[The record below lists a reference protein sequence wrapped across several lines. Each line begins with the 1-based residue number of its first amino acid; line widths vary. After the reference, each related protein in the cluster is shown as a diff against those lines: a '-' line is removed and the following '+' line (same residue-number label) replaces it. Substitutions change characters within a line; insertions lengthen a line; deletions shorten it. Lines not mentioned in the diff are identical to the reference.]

1 MDYQN
6 FINSIKIGISNHKFN
21 LKTISYFKK
30 DSVSLSIWI
39 CLVER
44 HYNNYNNNNNNNN
57 NNIENILKE
66 LSNVVA
72 SRPKFFKIIN
82 NAISKSYLI
91 KEANKNDKRKFNIY
105 LSKPSIKEFEVWA
118 LLFKSL

>member
-1 MDYQN
+1 MDYKK

-30 DSVSLSIWI
+30 DTVGLSIWI

-44 HYNNYNNNNNNNN
+44 HYNNNNN

-82 NAISKSYLI
+82 NAISIGYLI
-91 KEANKNDKRKFNIY
+91 KEANINDKRKFNIY
-105 LSKPSIKEFEVWA
+105 LSKQSIKEFEEWA
-118 LLFKSL
+118 KIFKGF

>member
-1 MDYQN
+1 MDYKK

-30 DSVSLSIWI
+30 DTVGLSIWI

-44 HYNNYNNNNNNNN
+44 HYNNNNNN

-82 NAISKSYLI
+82 NAISIGYLI
-91 KEANKNDKRKFNIY
+91 KEANINDKRKFNIY
-105 LSKPSIKEFEVWA
+105 LSKQSIKEFEEWA
-118 LLFKSL
+118 KIFKGL